1 MQLCKEF
8 FMSSTLQDIA
18 YIEKTVNTDTLKLIQ
33 KMDKGLDYKLMP
45 MLMELLDL
53 SAEDMSG
60 HIEVSMRTLHERKN
74 AKHFNKRES
83 ERLVRLARLFLK
95 ALEVFESPAFVQE
108 WLKSPKPALGGRMPL
123 DFART
128 EVGAREV
135 EDLLGRIEH
144 GVFS

>member
-1 MQLCKEF
+1 
-8 FMSSTLQDIA
+8 
-18 YIEKTVNTDTLKLIQ
+18 
-33 KMDKGLDYKLMP
+33 MDKGLDYKFMP

-74 AKHFNKRES
+74 TRHFNKRES

-95 ALEVFESPAFVQE
+95 ALKVFETPAFAQE
-108 WLKSPKPALGGRMPL
+108 WLKSPKPALGGRTPL